1 MTINFDYIY
10 QNGSFEEQIN
20 GNFDKIDKL
29 ETLSVVSK
37 IDNHE
42 DAEVGKLYLI
52 DENEDE
58 LFGDKE
64 NQIVWYD
71 NNLGWQFYDP
81 TTGKIAYLQDEE
93 KFYYFDGTAWREF
106 STGGANQVISSD
118 SGESIDL
125 SGYMQKSNNLNDVAN
140 KATARSNLNVY
151 SKSETYTKSEVDTM
165 INNIP
170 SGNTGTSNV
179 DLSNYYTKNEVYSKT
194 ETYSKSEVDD
204 MLDDIEDDIANI
216 QPTDLSNYYTKT
228 ETYNKTEIN
237 TMIANIP
244 SGGGGSSSSSSS
256 SNVVGDY
263 KMSAQATD
271 HDNWLICNG
280 RAISR
285 TEYSE
290 LFAVIGTSFGAGDST
305 TTFNI
310 PDFRDKTIW
319 GANGNLNST
328 LAAGL
333 PNITGS
339 LQPGGISGL
348 TFATGVGNVSGCFS
362 SSESTSGNTM
372 KNTGYSTA
380 NCIRTATF
388 DASTS
393 NQIYGNSTT
402 VQPPAICV
410 NVFILVK

>member
-1 MTINFDYIY
+1 MAMNFDYIY

-29 ETLSVVSK
+29 ETLSVAST
-37 IDNHE
+37 IDDHE
-42 DAEVGKLYLI
+42 DAETGKLYLI

-58 LFGDKE
+58 LLANKE
-64 NQIVWYD
+64 GQIVWYD
-71 NNLGWQFYDP
+71 SNLGWQFYQP

-93 KFYYFDGTAWREF
+93 KFYYFDGTTWQEF
-106 STGGANQVISSD
+106 SAGSASQVISGG

-125 SGYMQKSNNLNDVAN
+125 SGYMQKASNLNDLSN

-151 SKSETYTKSEVDTM
+151 SKSETYTKSEVDD
-165 INNIP
+165 IID
-170 SGNTGTSNV
+170 NV
-179 DLSNYYTKNEVYSKT
+179 D
-194 ETYSKSEVDD
+194 DD
-204 MLDDIEDDIANI
+204 FD
-216 QPTDLSNYYTKT
+216 NYYTKT
-228 ETYNKTEIN
+228 ETYSKTEVN
-237 TMIANIP
+237 TLIANIP
-244 SGGGGSSSSSSS
+244 SGGGSGGAISTS

-263 KMSAQATD
+263 KMSAQTAD
-271 HDNWLICNG
+271 HDNWFICNG

-285 TEYSE
+285 TDYSS
-290 LFAVIGTSFGAGDST
+290 LFSIIGTSFGAGDGT
-305 TTFNI
+305 ITFNI